1 MRHHQIE
8 NRLFVVYIDQ
18 CLYIHT
24 YIHTSVV
31 CTDASTVAAE
41 TKATTEANDVRQ
53 NDDEPKTELD
63 LMLEGIL
70 AEEAS

>member
-18 CLYIHT
+18 CLYLV
-24 YIHTSVV
+24 TSVV
-31 CTDASTVAAE
+31 CTDASTVTAE
-41 TKATTEANDVRQ
+41 TKTTTEANDVRQ